1 MKHIEHMYLIVVGSV
16 FAVGC
21 IIGAITYSVFSE
33 DCKTREEL
41 CSLDIKQIEL
51 LKIQL
56 SKSESK
62 CLELVSSSVL
72 KVKKESKDLCDTK
85 LQRIEA
91 ACNDL
96 DCLQCRR

>member
-1 MKHIEHMYLIVVGSV
+1 MKHIEHMYLIGVASV
-16 FAVGC
+16 FFVGC
-21 IIGAITYSVFSE
+21 IIGAITYSVFSQ

-51 LKIQL
+51 LKTQL

-62 CLELVSSSVL
+62 CLKLVSSSVL
-72 KVKKESKDLCDTK
+72 KAKKDAKDSCDNK
-85 LQRIEA
+85 LERIED

-96 DCLQCRR
+96 DCLQCRK